1 MTSKS
6 KTNQLPFLDGLRGY
20 AALWVLINHAL
31 QMAGTKV
38 PLLSRGD
45 WAVDVFIIMSGF
57 LMAFHYYYREQ
68 SEPWELPQTWT
79 VFWFRRFWRLA
90 PLYYVLLAV
99 AVMLSS
105 YLGQCRLNIAE
116 VFPETTTDMG
126 RYSPTEPINLAMH
139 VSFLF
144 GAFPQFAFATP
155 LPDWSIGLEAQ
166 FYAFFPFIML
176 AFRAIPY
183 VWVTL
188 GFYALSALA
197 QRFTH
202 FPMPSFLPLKLSLFT
217 IGILIATAY
226 IGEVNEKTKRT
237 LIGLVV
243 AIAIFSGH
251 DTNDRLLLLGVT
263 TLLMSILFWKKSGV
277 ISQITQSC
285 ASFLSNRL
293 AKSLGD
299 LSYSIYLVHLLI
311 MLPIS
316 SWLIQFPTFL
326 NLPGLVRGTLIAGL
340 TLIPTYIIATL
351 LLKLIEKP
359 GVSFGKQLVKKLQ
372 KAQPA

>member
-1 MTSKS
+1 
-6 KTNQLPFLDGLRGY
+6 
-20 AALWVLINHAL
+20 
-31 QMAGTKV
+31 
-38 PLLSRGD
+38 
-45 WAVDVFIIMSGF
+45 
-57 LMAFHYYYREQ
+57 
-68 SEPWELPQTWT
+68 
-79 VFWFRRFWRLA
+79 
-90 PLYYVLLAV
+90 
-99 AVMLSS
+99 
-105 YLGQCRLNIAE
+105 
-116 VFPETTTDMG
+116 
-126 RYSPTEPINLAMH
+126 
-139 VSFLF
+139 
-144 GAFPQFAFATP
+144 
-155 LPDWSIGLEAQ
+155 
-166 FYAFFPFIML
+166 ML

-226 IGEVNEKTKRT
+226 IGDVNEKTKRT

-277 ISQITQSC
+277 IGQITQSC

-372 KAQPA
+372 KVQPA

>member
-155 LPDWSIGLEAQ
+155 LPD
-166 FYAFFPFIML
+166 
-176 AFRAIPY
+176 
-183 VWVTL
+183 
-188 GFYALSALA
+188 
-197 QRFTH
+197 
-202 FPMPSFLPLKLSLFT
+202 
-217 IGILIATAY
+217 
-226 IGEVNEKTKRT
+226 
-237 LIGLVV
+237 
-243 AIAIFSGH
+243 
-251 DTNDRLLLLGVT
+251 
-263 TLLMSILFWKKSGV
+263 
-277 ISQITQSC
+277 
-285 ASFLSNRL
+285 
-293 AKSLGD
+293 
-299 LSYSIYLVHLLI
+299 
-311 MLPIS
+311 
-316 SWLIQFPTFL
+316 
-326 NLPGLVRGTLIAGL
+326 
-340 TLIPTYIIATL
+340 
-351 LLKLIEKP
+351 
-359 GVSFGKQLVKKLQ
+359 
-372 KAQPA
+372 